1 MFVDIKQEPN
11 PLDGFDF
18 SLSPDMSSKRPF
30 ESAGGA
36 GDNGPEAKRPRTG
49 DAPPDTAEDEAM
61 SLIVQNALTDIN
73 NIISSFG
80 GEPDGLAVPTTEPE
94 AAISGAPAQESQPD
108 TVNFVTDPTK
118 FVRDAN
124 IHALAT
130 IVRPSWPPSSA
141 RLRVADL

>member
-1 MFVDIKQEPN
+1 
-11 PLDGFDF
+11 
-18 SLSPDMSSKRPF
+18 MSSKRPL
-30 ESAGGA
+30 ESAEGA
-36 GDNGPEAKRPRTG
+36 GDNGPEAKRPKTD
-49 DAPPDTAEDEAM
+49 DASPDTVEDEAM

-94 AAISGAPAQESQPD
+94 AASGAPAQESQPD
-108 TVNFVTDPTK
+108 PVDFVTDPTK

-130 IVRPSWPPSSA
+130 IVRHSGSLLS
-141 RLRVADL
+141 